1 MNYILLFI
9 AVNLIGLVNSV
20 NNNNNYQL
28 MVRNTALRVLLS
40 NEYKKSQFILRNM
53 KIFSKH
59 IYTKIHDKILSK
71 YYDTCAF
78 YYSISEDDKT
88 MMEAII
94 SLCY

>member
-1 MNYILLFI
+1 MNFILLFI

-20 NNNNNYQL
+20 NNNNYQL
-28 MVRNTALRVLLS
+28 MARNTALRVLLS
-40 NEYKKSQFILRNM
+40 NEFKKTEFIVKNM

-59 IYTKIHDKILSK
+59 IYTRIQNKIKSN